1 MTITRRI
8 AVMRTKDPLVL
19 LLGLLGLIPFLVCA
33 YLACAWR
40 FPSEGRALIALIAYG
55 AVILSFLGG
64 VHWGFALTEPPPSLA
79 GLAPAPTR
87 ADPAH
92 RPRIALGVLPSLIG
106 WLALLIAVL
115 APAPVIALCV
125 LIAGFIATNAGEH
138 TAYRRGW
145 VPARYLWMR
154 WFLTIV
160 VVALMVTTV
169 VLHLS
174 GARIVL

>member
-1 MTITRRI
+1 MRRI
-8 AVMRTKDPLVL
+8 ATMRANDPLVL
-19 LLGLLGLIPFLVCA
+19 LLGLLGLIPFVICA

-40 FPSEGRALIALIAYG
+40 DPSDGRALIALIAYG

-79 GLAPAPTR
+79 GLAPVPTR

-92 RPRIALGVLPSLIG
+92 RPRIALGILPALIG
-106 WLALLIAVL
+106 WVALLIAVL
-115 APAPVIALCV
+115 APAPVVALCV
-125 LIAGFIATNAGEH
+125 LIAGFLATNIGEQ
-138 TAYRRGW
+138 TGYRRGW
-145 VPARYLWMR
+145 VPGRYLWLR

-160 VVALMVTTV
+160 VVALLVTTV
-169 VLHLS
+169 VLRLS

>member
-1 MTITRRI
+1 
-8 AVMRTKDPLVL
+8 MRANDPLVL

-40 FPSEGRALIALIAYG
+40 DPAGGRAVVALIAYG

-79 GLAPAPTR
+79 GLAPVPTR

-92 RPRIALGVLPSLIG
+92 RPRIGLGVVPALIG
-106 WLALLIAVL
+106 WIALLIAVL
-115 APAPVIALCV
+115 GQSPALALCL
-125 LIAGFIATNAGEH
+125 LIAGFLATNIAEH
-138 TAYRRGW
+138 TAFRRGW
-145 VPARYLWMR
+145 MPGRYLWLR
-154 WFLTIV
+154 WFLTVV
-160 VVALMVTTV
+160 VVALLVTTV
-169 VLHLS
+169 VLRLS

>member
-1 MTITRRI
+1 
-8 AVMRTKDPLVL
+8 MRNNDPLVL

-40 FPSEGRALIALIAYG
+40 YPAEGRALIALISYG

-64 VHWGFALTEPPPSLA
+64 VHWGFALAEPPAALAALPSV
-79 GLAPAPTR
+79 PR
-87 ADPAH
+87 ERDPAH

-106 WLALLIAVL
+106 WLALLIADL

-125 LIAGFIATNAGEH
+125 LIAGFLVVNIGEH
-138 TAYRRGW
+138 SAYRRGW
-145 VPARYLWMR
+145 MPGRYLWLR

-160 VVALMVTTV
+160 VVALLVTTV
-169 VLHLS
+169 VLRLS